1 MSDHTL
7 TRQLEAWFNAN
18 ARDLPWRLDVR
29 DPYHALVSELMLQQT
44 QVSRVLEKY
53 QPFIDQFP
61 TPQSLAQAPEEEVLA
76 AWAGLGYYRRARMLH
91 ACARAIVELHDSIVP
106 ESVDELIKLPGVGRY
121 TAGAIASIVFHQRE
135 PIVDGN
141 VIRVLLR
148 LHNKSVSQTDKDTVK
163 WAWQRAEELVQ
174 ASQKPAVFNEA
185 MMELG
190 ATCCT
195 PKNIRCDQCPIRSH
209 CASFEMGTTESIPLP
224 KPRTKQKRMYC
235 ATMIATKSSSKGES
249 ILLEQRPST
258 GMWANMFQ
266 APTIERDDREHD
278 AEEITTH
285 LGVGADCIEPAGSF
299 THITTHRIVEF
310 RVYRVKTDKSNLK
323 PSKNQ
328 AYRTI
333 DSLDQVALSNA
344 QRKAFAIAG
353 IL

>member
-7 TRQLEAWFNAN
+7 TRQLEAWFKAN

-53 QPFIDQFP
+53 QPFIDRFP
-61 TPQSLAQAPEEEVLA
+61 TVQSLADAHEDDVLA

-91 ACARAIVELHDSIVP
+91 ACARAIVDQHGGVVP
-106 ESVDELIKLPGVGRY
+106 ESVNEMIELPGIGRY
-121 TAGAIASIVFHQRE
+121 TAGAIASMVFHQRE

-148 LHNKSVSQTDKDTVK
+148 VHNQSVSQTDRETIK
-163 WAWQRAEELVQ
+163 WTWQRAAQLVE
-174 ASQKPAVFNEA
+174 ASDEPDVFNEA

-195 PKNIRCDQCPIRSH
+195 PKNIRCDQCPIRAH
-209 CASFEMGTTESIPLP
+209 CLSYEAGTTESIPLP
-224 KPRTKQKRMYC
+224 KPKARQKKLYC
-235 ATMIATKSSSKGES
+235 ATIIATKATAKGPS

-266 APTIERDDREHD
+266 APTIESDSEVFDTQ
-278 AEEITTH
+278 AITTH
-285 LGVGADCIEPAGSF
+285 LGVGADSIEHAGKF

-310 RVYRVKTDKSNLK
+310 AVYRVKSAEPNLK
-323 PSKNQ
+323 PGANQ

-333 DSLDQVALSNA
+333 ASLDEVALSNA
-344 QRKAFAIAG
+344 QRKAFALVG
-353 IL
+353 VV